1 MIKHLRVTV
10 NGKTYDVTVEEL
22 GQSVTAP
29 AAVDVPVMAAA
40 AAPAVAAAAAAP
52 APVAPASPA
61 SSGAND
67 RTAPLGGI
75 VVEILV
81 AVGDSVVVDQPVV
94 LLEAMKMRTVIG
106 AHKAGRITAIYI
118 SVGNGVDVDQPL
130 LSID

>member
-10 NGKTYDVTVEEL
+10 NGKSYDVTVEEL
-22 GQSVTAP
+22 SQSVAAP
-29 AAVDVPVMAAA
+29 AAVDPPLSPAA
-40 AAPAVAAAAAAP
+40 AAPAARAAAP
-52 APVAPASPA
+52 ASAGPAA
-61 SSGAND
+61 SGPND
-67 RTAPLGGI
+67 RAAPLGGI

-106 AHKAGRITAIYI
+106 AHKAGRITAIYVG
-118 SVGNGVDVDQPL
+118 VGNGVDVDQPL

>member
-10 NGKTYDVTVEEL
+10 DGKSYDVTVEEL
-22 GQSVTAP
+22 GQSATAP
-29 AAVDVPVMAAA
+29 ATPVAIDPLPSPAA
-40 AAPAVAAAAAAP
+40 AAPAASAAAP
-52 APVAPASPA
+52 ASAGPAAGGP
-61 SSGAND
+61 ND

-106 AHKAGRITAIYI
+106 AHKAGRVTAIYVG
-118 SVGNGVDVDQPL
+118 VGNGVDVDQPL